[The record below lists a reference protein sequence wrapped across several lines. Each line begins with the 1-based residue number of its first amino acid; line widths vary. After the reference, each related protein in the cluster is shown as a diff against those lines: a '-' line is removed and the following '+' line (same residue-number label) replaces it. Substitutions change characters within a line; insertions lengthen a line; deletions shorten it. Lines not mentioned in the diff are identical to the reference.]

1 MKLFRLVRFR
11 LRTLLAL
18 VTLVSALLGYY
29 VYTANQYAR
38 EMAAIE
44 KLHQLTGGSFW
55 LLLRLDENVLFSGE
69 PPAVA
74 ALLDWQGP
82 ALLRAPMK
90 RWNAPIFYR
99 CVQLDLQTDVFDDT
113 SIPAIA
119 LLHSARAARHFATL
133 CERAPMPR
141 EKIRLA
147 ALAPLILAAAGEGWD
162 AGIAADTPDDMAL
175 LAAAARLCQ

>member
-113 SIPAIA
+113 SIPTIA
-119 LLHSARAARHFATL
+119 LLQHLKKLSLQTTAITPAGAERLRNLLPHTELEYARVD
-133 CERAPMPR
+133 PP
-141 EKIRLA
+141 
-147 ALAPLILAAAGEGWD
+147 
-162 AGIAADTPDDMAL
+162 
-175 LAAAARLCQ
+175 